1 MIYTDTYIYIYMY
14 IHIYIYISDVIKT
27 IQCAHFPH
35 HHNSFVVTCQLWTAR
50 GGVHALSLL
59 YALCFVHIEHSMCHE
74 LIYALIN
81 IFMLLA

>member
-1 MIYTDTYIYIYMY
+1 MIYTDTYIYIY
-14 IHIYIYISDVIKT
+14 IYIYMYISDVIKT

-50 GGVHALSLL
+50 SGVHALSLL